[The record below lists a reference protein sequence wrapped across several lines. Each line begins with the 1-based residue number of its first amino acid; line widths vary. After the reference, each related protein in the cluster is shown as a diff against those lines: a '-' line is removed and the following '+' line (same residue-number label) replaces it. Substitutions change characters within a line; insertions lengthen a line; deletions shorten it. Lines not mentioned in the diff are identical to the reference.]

1 MAQVDYSPG
10 VPSVLPQT
18 SVPDDYQHIQTSP
31 DEFGASIGRGLE
43 KFGQGSLAAGDFIG
57 KVAADDAYNQFTN
70 DVQKV
75 LTGDPDET
83 SIGADGQVTRDPGFL
98 GLQGRDALDASADV
112 TKRIEAIRQQYAGSL
127 TTPAQQ
133 LAFENDSRRFQT
145 YKLAEI
151 GQHYEQQ
158 AHAFA
163 SQVEA
168 STKANALDQIASA
181 TASGNQEAVKQATA
195 KLMSAE
201 LSTAHRIGGQN
212 IDDETVY
219 AAMNRARAASLERQV
234 DTLAPTNPAQ
244 AATLLKNDPASM
256 LLKGPR
262 LDALSAKL
270 EGHSNS
276 IQAAQWLNEANGH
289 AATAVGGAVPTRIAE
304 AAIQEGVSPNLAL
317 TTASIESGMGRNL
330 GSRGNI
336 FQLGGPEKAS
346 VGGMS
351 DDVDSQVQGGVQFLA
366 QKQKE
371 IGAALGREPQPWEVY
386 LAHQQGTG
394 GAAALLAHPNTPAG
408 QVVSPQNISANG
420 GDPSAP
426 ASQFTGRIQQ
436 IYQQHSAAVGGGP
449 DQMVAPSQTA
459 PTASNIPPGA
469 SPTPPPTPPPGMQ
482 DLASAETAEMQRH
495 ATVLDKLNA
504 HANENPKAWQQAV
517 QIEDLN
523 NRNRLGL
530 ITAQKQVIVNN
541 RSTAISDYTGAM
553 RPGSQYDPT
562 LIDKIAT
569 DPRLDGPSKQ
579 NLYKLSEAQA
589 RSGLAGEATTYG
601 AKYHDTLGRIALPAS
616 DPNRIFDPSQ
626 LIAMAAQ
633 PENSDGT
640 RDLNDT
646 GLSKA
651 MEVLAKRKS
660 GPDGLAETAMQKS
673 ALDYAKQQLSYEGGG
688 STQKDQKGEAIYNG
702 SFVPAFYNYWNGGLK
717 SGKTPAELS
726 DRKNLDDLIT
736 PMMRQPPELLRD
748 KIQSD
753 DAAAAKAEALA
764 GDLAKSPAAERLR
777 SNPGLRAQFDLKYGS
792 GAAAKILGPVA
803 PPPAVPP
810 HPPETAGELGLT
822 PQSSF

>member
-289 AATAVGGAVPTRIAE
+289 AATAPLSVGGAVPTRIAD

-346 VGGMS
+346 VGGMG

-436 IYQQHSAAVGGGP
+436 IYQQHSAAVGGP

-504 HANENPKAWQQAV
+504 HADENPKAWQQAV

-530 ITAQKQVIVNN
+530 INAQKQTMVQQQSASADDIVKQMIKGNIGPDMVQ
-541 RSTAISDYTGAM
+541 T
-553 RPGSQYDPT
+553 
-562 LIDKIAT
+562 IAT
-569 DPRLDGPSKQ
+569 APVGEQLRSHLWSVLDAHTK
-579 NLYKLSEAQA
+579 NTANA
-589 RSGLAGEATTYG
+589 DI
-601 AKYHDTLGRIALPAS
+601 AKYGPAFF
-616 DPNRIFDPSQ
+616 DKVKLLTAPDGDQNRIRDPSQ
-626 LIAMAAQ
+626 IIAMAAPKQ
-633 PENSDGT
+633 DGT
-640 RDLNDT
+640 QDLT
-646 GLSKA
+646 
-651 MEVLAKRKS
+651 LAGAEKMIGMLKDVKS
-660 GPDGLAETAMQKS
+660 GPEGVGTTKMVDGM
-673 ALDYAKQQLSYEGGG
+673 LSYGKNQLVFNRDFGLGG
-688 STQKDQKGEAIYNG
+688 KLEDKNGEALFNTGFI
-702 SFVPAFYNYWNGGLK
+702 PAFYKYYDGQVSVGK
-717 SGKTPAELS
+717 SPQEILTKENIDNVMKPFVRTPAQLS
-726 DRKNLDDLIT
+726 KDLADA
-736 PMMRQPPELLRD
+736 QAQ
-748 KIQSD
+748 QSAILGG
-753 DAAAAKAEALA
+753 DAAAGGEAAKGTPDMATQAGIISAYRSGQISRNDATAALIKGGFA
-764 GDLAKSPAAERLR
+764 APPVPPAPAA
-777 SNPGLRAQFDLKYGS
+777 PTIPMA
-792 GAAAKILGPVA
+792 
-803 PPPAVPP
+803 
-810 HPPETAGELGLT
+810 H
-822 PQSSF
+822 